1 MISRHGVVPNREV
14 EMNTGKPEAAAT
26 GEGTA
31 PTVDMRLEVVVIPVA
46 DVDRAKAFYAGLGWR
61 LDADLARGEDFRVV
75 QLTPPGSGC
84 SIIFGA
90 GLTAA
95 KPGSYEGLQLV
106 VSDIEAASAALR
118 ARGAEVSEPFH
129 DAGGV
134 FHHAGANARVEGVAS
149 DRASYGTFA
158 SFQDPDGNTWFVQE
172 VTTRLPGRI
181 DSQGTTYESAS
192 DLEEA
197 LKRAAAAHGKHE
209 ERIGQADAEWPAW
222 YADYMVR
229 ERAGLELPT

>member
-1 MISRHGVVPNREV
+1 MSTV
-14 EMNTGKPEAAAT
+14 EPEAGTGAAV
-26 GEGTA
+26 A
-31 PTVDMRLEVVVIPVA
+31 PPTVDTRLEVVVIPVA

-61 LDADLARGEDFRVV
+61 LDADLARGDDFRVV

-84 SIIFGA
+84 SIIFGT

-95 KPGSYEGLQLV
+95 APGSYEGLQLV
-106 VSDIEAASAALR
+106 VSDVEAASAALR

-129 DAGGV
+129 DAGGA
-134 FHHAGANARVEGVAS
+134 FHHAGENARVPGVAA
-149 DRASYGTFA
+149 DRESYGTFA
-158 SFQDPDGNTWFVQE
+158 SFRDPDGNLWFVQV

-181 DSQGTTYESAS
+181 DSPGTTYESAA

-197 LKRAAAAHGKHE
+197 LKRAAAAHGRHE
-209 ERIGQADAEWPAW
+209 ERTGQADADWPTW

>member
-1 MISRHGVVPNREV
+1 MSTVRAG
-14 EMNTGKPEAAAT
+14 AD
-26 GEGTA
+26 TA
-31 PTVDMRLEVVVIPVA
+31 PSATRAAVELRLEVVVIPVA
-46 DVDRAKAFYAGLGWR
+46 DVDRAKAFYSALGWR
-61 LDADLARGEDFRVV
+61 LDADLARGDDFRVV

-84 SIIFGA
+84 SIIFGT

-95 KPGSYEGLQLV
+95 EPGSYEGLQLV
-106 VSDIEAASAALR
+106 VSDLEAARAELA
-118 ARGAEVSEPFH
+118 ARGAQVSEPFH

-134 FHHAGANARVEGVAS
+134 FHHAGSSERVPGYAA

-158 SFQDPDGNTWFVQE
+158 SFDDPDGNTWFVQE

-181 DSQGTTYESAS
+181 DAPGTTYESAA

-197 LKRAAAAHGKHE
+197 LKRVAAAHGEHE
-209 ERIGQADAEWPAW
+209 KRTGQADAEWPAW

-229 ERAGLELPT
+229 ERAGLELPA